1 MGKYRV
7 YEVAKDLGLTSKDI
21 INLVK
26 DYTGVEKKH
35 MTALSEEELNIIFEY
50 YTQHNQVES
59 FDDYFAQAPEKPKTS
74 KKSTSPTTCYH
85 ISIIATKTL
94 VKSGL

>member
-1 MGKYRV
+1 MMVKYRV

-26 DYTGVEKKH
+26 EYTGVEKKH

-59 FDDYFAQAPEKPKTS
+59 FYNYFAQA
-74 KKSTSPTTCYH
+74 
-85 ISIIATKTL
+85 A
-94 VKSGL
+94 